1 MPRRTRSILLD
12 NTLGKIYTGT
22 SDSTTDPT
30 KLIAGSVAK
39 YANITS
45 SRDAAVRIAYNLG
58 LTGKGI
64 VFPVASTVTKI
75 TLTTNT
81 APTGAAI
88 VVAVKTGTSY
98 STATQQAT
106 YSIAPGTTVS
116 VNTVNIAIPAG
127 GSIFTDVTQIGSL
140 NQGTGLSIQYEYY
153 SG

>member
-12 NTLGKIYTGT
+12 NTVGKIYTGT
-22 SDSTTDPT
+22 SDATTDPT

-58 LTGKGI
+58 ITGKGI
-64 VFPVASTVTKI
+64 VFPVAATVTKV
-75 TLTTNT
+75 TLTTVT
-81 APTGAAI
+81 APTGTPI
-88 VVAVKTGTSY
+88 IVAVKTGTNYAS
-98 STATQQAT
+98 ATQQGT
-106 YSIAPGTTVS
+106 YSIAIGETVS
-116 VNTVNIAIPAG
+116 ANTVSISVPAG
-127 GSIFTDVTQIGSL
+127 SSVFTDVTQIGSL